1 MNLFCK
7 LLILVMEVILSAHN
21 VKEKECE
28 RPNIIFLMDDHHSWD
43 AQGVINKELI
53 ILNIQTA
60 LYVNDLFAQNRS
72 YKFYFY

>member
-1 MNLFCK
+1 MNLFSK

-28 RPNIIFLMDDHHSWD
+28 RPNIILLMDDHHRWD

-53 ILNIQTA
+53 ILNI
-60 LYVNDLFAQNRS
+60 
-72 YKFYFY
+72 